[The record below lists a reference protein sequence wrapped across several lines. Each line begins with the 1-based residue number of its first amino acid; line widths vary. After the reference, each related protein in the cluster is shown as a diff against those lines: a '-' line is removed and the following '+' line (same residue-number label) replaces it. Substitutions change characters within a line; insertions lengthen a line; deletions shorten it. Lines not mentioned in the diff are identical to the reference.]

1 MQKYYIYGMQ
11 KEVKN
16 IEKSK
21 RMGRPTKKPKNT
33 QIAIRLDDET
43 LSILDKYCHQN
54 GLSRAEG
61 TRRAIH
67 KLKK

>member
-1 MQKYYIYGMQ
+1 MVFKRRWVI
-11 KEVKN
+11 
-16 IEKSK
+16 IEKNK
-21 RMGRPTKKPKNT
+21 KMGRPTEKPKNT

-43 LSILDKYCHQN
+43 LNILDKYCKQQ
-54 GLSRAEG
+54 GVSRAEG

>member
-1 MQKYYIYGMQ
+1 
-11 KEVKN
+11 
-16 IEKSK
+16 
-21 RMGRPTKKPKNT
+21 MGRPTEKPKNT

-43 LSILDKYCHQN
+43 LNILDKYCKQQ
-54 GLSRAEG
+54 GVSRAEG